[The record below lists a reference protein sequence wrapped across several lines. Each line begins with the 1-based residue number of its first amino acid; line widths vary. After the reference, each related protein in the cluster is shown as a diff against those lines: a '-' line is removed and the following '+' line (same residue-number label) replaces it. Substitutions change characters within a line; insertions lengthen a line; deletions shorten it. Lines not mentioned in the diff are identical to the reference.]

1 MKFVLNNKE
10 YELDLFDVNVMENYE
25 TATLNSAEKMI
36 EMGKSEDKCQKL
48 SDVMK
53 IGCNIIFDFF
63 DTVFGKGT
71 AENIFDGKR
80 NYKLCL
86 KTYKEC
92 NEQYRK
98 FATENLPEELSPI
111 LSNLTNTQNLSTVQ
125 KNKQNYQNYI
135 NARGKKRQKNKSE
148 KPKPENKQKKAL
160 IELEKFKKALDTP
173 SEDILETTLQFIKEL
188 KQRIE
193 SEECQNE

>member
-1 MKFVLNNKE
+1 MKFILNNKE
-10 YELDLFDVNVMENYE
+10 YELDLFDVDVMENYE

-53 IGCNIIFDFF
+53 IGCDIVFDFF
-63 DTVFGKGT
+63 DNVFGKG
-71 AENIFDGKR
+71 ASENIFDGKR

-98 FATENLPEELSPI
+98 FAVKNLPEELNPI
-111 LSNLTNTQNLSTVQ
+111 LSNLG
-125 KNKQNYQNYI
+125 NKQNYI
-135 NARGKKRQKNKSE
+135 NARKKKMKKYKAKNEMNVVKHS
-148 KPKPENKQKKAL
+148 
-160 IELEKFKKALDTP
+160 
-173 SEDILETTLQFIKEL
+173 
-188 KQRIE
+188 
-193 SEECQNE
+193 

>member
-1 MKFVLNNKE
+1 MKFILNNKE
-10 YELDLFDVNVMENYE
+10 YELDLFDVDVMENYE

-53 IGCNIIFDFF
+53 IGCDIIFHFF
-63 DTVFGKGT
+63 DTVFSKGA

-86 KTYKEC
+86 NTYKEC

-98 FATENLPEELSPI
+98 FAVKNLPEELKPI
-111 LSNLTNTQNLSTVQ
+111 LSPPITQ

-135 NARGKKRQKNKSE
+135 NARKKKMKKYKAKNEMNVVQHS
-148 KPKPENKQKKAL
+148 
-160 IELEKFKKALDTP
+160 
-173 SEDILETTLQFIKEL
+173 
-188 KQRIE
+188 
-193 SEECQNE
+193 